1 MLLTV
6 AESAKRLGLKEPT
19 LRLWLSQRR
28 LAYCKLGR
36 AVRIPQEEVERLI
49 RENLVP
55 ARDHRQ

>member
-1 MLLTV
+1 MMLTV
-6 AESAKRLGLKEPT
+6 AECAKRLGLKEPT

-36 AVRIPQEEVERLI
+36 AVRIPQREVERHI
-49 RENLVP
+49 RENPVP

>member
-49 RENLVP
+49 SENLVP